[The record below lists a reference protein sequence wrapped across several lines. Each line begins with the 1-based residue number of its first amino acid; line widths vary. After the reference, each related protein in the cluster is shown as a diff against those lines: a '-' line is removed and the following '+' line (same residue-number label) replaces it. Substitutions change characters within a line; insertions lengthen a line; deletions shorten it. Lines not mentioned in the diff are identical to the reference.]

1 LKVRIGIVSVALLL
15 AAGWQLDPLQ
25 ALFSHS
31 YLPHRFCY
39 FASPGL
45 IWTNTVADSVI
56 ALSYLA
62 IFAALLFIAT
72 RLLAFE
78 DLRPYIWIFIA
89 FATFIIACGATHAM
103 EIVTIWLPIYPF
115 SASVKVLCGIAS
127 LLTATLFTR
136 ATPEL
141 ARKIPK
147 VVQLLSRSQQERDEA
162 RAALIAS
169 ERVLA
174 ERQRGETAIAAI
186 NTRLHHIMDSTS
198 DCILKIGWDWTVLY
212 ANRQAI
218 QILPELAIGQSYW
231 DCFPETLGTEIE
243 LNMRRTMDERVQTEW
258 ENYWPND
265 VQWYSVRAFPS
276 EGGLSIFFVQ
286 VTRQKQLEQALKQEI
301 QRSDQRKMAVQQ
313 VNELLNHVLDSTQ
326 EGVLLIDTGWTTLY
340 ANRPALQVLPDLRL
354 HANFWDCYPDLVGS
368 PQETH
373 LRTAMTERVQT
384 TWTHYYEPYGKW
396 FEGYCYPAPLGISL
410 FFCDVSERRTL
421 QEELELERALREKRI
436 VALSNMAGGLAHEIS
451 NPLAIIHGTASDLE
465 RQARQAAGAPAVD
478 VLAAS
483 TLIVNTADRAIRILR
498 GLRGFA
504 RDASQDPMD
513 YAFVEDILEQ
523 AVQLQEGRF
532 ARDNIRL
539 ESLAESD
546 LPRILCREIQIGQ
559 IVTNL
564 LNNAYDAIAGDKAEQ
579 NCAERWVRIE
589 ACRAGDQ
596 VRIDISDSGHGISE
610 QARSR
615 LMEPFFTTKS
625 NGLGMGVGLS
635 LSLAIAR
642 EHGGSLELRRETPCT
657 CFRLLLPIE
666 PETGPTDRQT
676 PASEE
681 EATQ

>member
-1 LKVRIGIVSVALLL
+1 MNVRIGVVSLGWIL
-15 AAGWQLDPLQ
+15 AAVWRRDPLRT
-25 ALFSHS
+25 LFSGS
-31 YLPHRFCY
+31 YLPHRFFY
-39 FASPGL
+39 LASPGL
-45 IWTNTVADSVI
+45 IWTNSSADAVI
-56 ALSYLA
+56 ALSYLV
-62 IFAALLFIAT
+62 IFAALVFLAT
-72 RLLAFE
+72 RLRAIE
-78 DLRPYIWIFIA
+78 DLRPYLWIFLA
-89 FATFIIACGATHAM
+89 FATFILVCGGTHAM
-103 EIVTIWLPIYPF
+103 EIVTLWLPIYSF
-115 SASVKVLCGIAS
+115 SAAVKFLCGIAS
-127 LLTATLFTR
+127 LATAILFART
-136 ATPEL
+136 TPEL
-141 ARKIPK
+141 ARKIPQ

-169 ERVLA
+169 ERVSA
-174 ERQRGETAIAAI
+174 ERQRAEAAIAAI

-218 QILPELAIGQSYW
+218 QILPEVAIGQSYW
-231 DCFPETLGTEIE
+231 HCFPETLGTDIE

-276 EGGLSIFFVQ
+276 EGGLSAFFVQ

-301 QRSDQRKMAVQQ
+301 QRSEERKMAVQKA
-313 VNELLNHVLDSTQ
+313 NDLLNHVLDSTQ
-326 EGVLLIDTGWTTLY
+326 EGVLLIDTAWTTLY
-340 ANRPALQVLPDLRL
+340 ANRSAIDMLPDLRL
-354 HANFWDCYPDLVGS
+354 HASFWACYPDLIGS
-368 PQETH
+368 DQQAH

-396 FEGYCYPAPLGISL
+396 FEGHCYPAPGGISL
-410 FFCDVSERRTL
+410 FFCDVSEHRKL
-421 QEELELERALREKRI
+421 QEDLDLERTLREKRI

-465 RQARQAAGAPAVD
+465 RQARQAAGAPGGD

-504 RDASQDPMD
+504 RDASRDSKD

-539 ESLAESD
+539 QSLAEPG
-546 LPRILCREIQIGQ
+546 LPQILCREIQIGQ

-564 LNNAYDAIAGDKAEQ
+564 LNNAYDAIVEQ
-579 NCAERWVRIE
+579 DCTERWVRIE
-589 ACRAGDQ
+589 ACLAGEQ
-596 VRIDISDSGHGISE
+596 IRIEVSDSGAGISE
-610 QARSR
+610 QARAR

-635 LSLAIAR
+635 LSRAIAQ
-642 EHGGSLELRRETPCT
+642 EHGGSLELRQDAPYT

-666 PETGPTDRQT
+666 LETG
-676 PASEE
+676 EE
-681 EATQ
+681 KML